1 MKRESLKI
9 LYASYEAFP
18 FAASGDA
25 GEIAGSLPQQIKLLG
40 ADIRVVLPFY
50 ATIPRRYRQE
60 AKKISEFTVS
70 LCWRNQYC
78 GVFQLTR
85 CGVTYYF
92 IDNEYYF
99 GRQSLYGFYDDGE
112 RFAFY
117 SKAVI
122 EMLPRI
128 GFIPDVIHTNDWFT
142 AASSIY
148 LCGHFRLRD
157 GIYSNIKCLHT
168 ICDFEKLGIFGMEC
182 LEDVFEMEDIRNF
195 VVCDGAVN
203 LTAGACHFADEITV
217 YCDQPDVNSS
227 LANSPVLSKLPRGC
241 CEKLQRITIG
251 IDTDDYCPSV
261 DAELPCRYDVS
272 DFGGKYCCKAE
283 LQRRLGLPDRCDVLM
298 VAVVSRLTDS
308 AGMELLTDAL
318 PELLHEDIQ
327 LIILGIGDSENEMK
341 VRELSRT
348 MHDKVASV
356 IRYDRT
362 LSRLVYAGADILL
375 APQRDGASNL
385 NRMAA
390 ARYGTVSLS
399 YSGGVL
405 GGNSY
410 STETGEGTA
419 FLFDSY
425 TVSSMLCEFDR
436 ARRLFMCEKDRWNEL
451 VGRVVRLD
459 NSIKYTAQEYFE
471 LYKSICNS

>member
-1 MKRESLKI
+1 MRHFLSRQ
-9 LYASYEAFP
+9 
-18 FAASGDA
+18 AADA

-272 DFGGKYCCKAE
+272 DFGRK
-283 LQRRLGLPDRCDVLM
+283 
-298 VAVVSRLTDS
+298 
-308 AGMELLTDAL
+308 
-318 PELLHEDIQ
+318 
-327 LIILGIGDSENEMK
+327 
-341 VRELSRT
+341 
-348 MHDKVASV
+348 
-356 IRYDRT
+356 
-362 LSRLVYAGADILL
+362 ILL
-375 APQRDGASNL
+375 
-385 NRMAA
+385 
-390 ARYGTVSLS
+390 
-399 YSGGVL
+399 
-405 GGNSY
+405 
-410 STETGEGTA
+410 
-419 FLFDSY
+419 
-425 TVSSMLCEFDR
+425 
-436 ARRLFMCEKDRWNEL
+436 
-451 VGRVVRLD
+451 
-459 NSIKYTAQEYFE
+459 
-471 LYKSICNS
+471 

>member
-1 MKRESLKI
+1 MKRDSLKI
-9 LYASYEAFP
+9 LYASSEAFP
-18 FAASGDA
+18 FAVSGDA

-78 GVFQLTR
+78 GVFQLSQ

-99 GRQSLYGFYDDGE
+99 GRQALYGFYDDGE

-117 SKAVI
+117 SKAII

-148 LCGHFRLRD
+148 LCGHFRLHD
-157 GIYSNIKCLHT
+157 GIYRNIKCMHT

-182 LEDVFEMEDIRNF
+182 LEDVFEMEDIRNY
-195 VVCDGAVN
+195 VICDGAVN

-217 YCDQPDVNSS
+217 FCESPDTNAPSINS
-227 LANSPVLSKLPRGC
+227 AVFSKLPDGC
-241 CEKLQRITIG
+241 REKLHTITLG
-251 IDTDDYCPSV
+251 IDTDDYRPSV

-272 DFGGKYCCKAE
+272 DFGGKHCCKAE

-298 VAVVSRLTDS
+298 A

-318 PELLHEDIQ
+318 PEILHEDIQ
-327 LIILGIGDSENEMK
+327 LVVLGAGDTENEMK
-341 VRELSRT
+341 IRELSRT
-348 MHDKVASV
+348 MHDKVAAV

-362 LSRLVYAGADILL
+362 LSRLIYAGADILL
-375 APQRDGASNL
+375 SPQREGFSNM
-385 NRMAA
+385 NQMIA
-390 ARYGTVSLS
+390 ARYGTVSVS
-399 YSGGVL
+399 YSRGIFS
-405 GGNSY
+405 GNSY
-410 STETGEGTA
+410 NTDTGDGTV

-425 TVSSMLCEFDR
+425 SVSSMLCEFDR
-436 ARRLFMCEKDRWNEL
+436 ARRLFLCEKDRWNEL
-451 VGRVVRLD
+451 IGRIMRLD
-459 NSIKYTAQEYFE
+459 NSIKYTAQEYYD
-471 LYKSICNS
+471 LYKSICNPG